1 MSERLARKAAD
12 RSVNRRQFLIG
23 SMAAGAGLTA
33 GFSILP
39 QVMGSAGEA
48 LAAGNFSPTVWY
60 TIDRG
65 GIVTVHITKS
75 EMGQHV
81 GTALAQA
88 VAEELEVDWRDIRI
102 DYPDPDA
109 KWGLMVTG
117 GSWSV
122 NTTFDTLSRCGA
134 AGRMA
139 LIEAGAKVMGVPP
152 SECHAA
158 NSRVIHKSGKSVSYA
173 ELVAAGKVD
182 KVYTPDDL
190 KTITLKKASEYKVVG
205 KPIPALDIPAKTNG
219 TAKYGM
225 DMFVPGMVYAKIAR
239 PPVRYGAKPNNVDDS
254 EAKKVPGYQQFV
266 SAPDPTGTATAYVI
280 AIADNYP
287 AAMAAARAL
296 KIDWDLGPNKDVSS
310 DGLLKHAQELTA
322 DSSKGLSFWN
332 IGDASGAM
340 AGAAAKIEAEYV
352 TPLAVHAP
360 MEPMNCVAFE
370 RDGTW
375 HLYSGSQFQTR
386 SGPLVAAAV
395 GAKPEQVLIHQVY
408 LGGGFGRRLEADAMV
423 PAVLASKAVGKPV
436 KLIYSREED
445 VQNDFFRTLTYQKL
459 TGGLDANGRLVA
471 LNQDVCSAWA
481 TKRWGIEAFLNDSTD
496 KKGKLDAFSVNGAD
510 SWYTIPNHHVRAIEN
525 DIAQSAT
532 PSGQFRSVAP
542 AWTFWAVESF
552 MDELAHKAKKDPVEF
567 RLAMLDAA
575 GPNAGSAPNSV
586 GGAKRIANVIKVV
599 VEKSGYGKKK
609 LPKGQAMGIAAVSS
623 QERTTP
629 TWTAGVA
636 EVSVDK
642 DGTVKL
648 HKMTIAIDVGTS
660 VNPDGVRA
668 QVEGATLWG
677 ISLALHEQA
686 SMKDGNIEQGNF
698 DTYTPL
704 RMSDVPELD
713 IHIISTGNYPAGVGE
728 PAVTVVAPA
737 IANAVYNAVG
747 ARVRTLPLTPER
759 VKAAMIAPERAK
771 AAIKA

>member
-1 MSERLARKAAD
+1 MAETLARAATA
-12 RSVNRRQFLIG
+12 SSPSRRQFLVG
-23 SMAAGAGLTA
+23 SIAAGAGLTC
-33 GFSILP
+33 GFALLP
-39 QVMGSAGEA
+39 VLEGNAGEA

-65 GIVTVHITKS
+65 GIITVHITKS

-88 VAEELEVDWRDIRI
+88 VAEELEADWRDIRI
-102 DYPDPDA
+102 DYPDPA
-109 KWGLMVTG
+109 ERWGLMVTG

-122 NTTFDTLSRCGA
+122 NNTFDTLSRCGA
-134 AGRMA
+134 AGRQA
-139 LIEAGAKVMGVPP
+139 LIEGAAAMMGVPAAQL
-152 SECHAA
+152 HAS
-158 NSRVIHKSGKSVSYA
+158 NSRVIAASGKSMSYA
-173 ELVAAGKVD
+173 ELVSSGKLD
-182 KVYTPDDL
+182 KTYTPDDL
-190 KTITLKKASEYKVVG
+190 KTIQLKKASEYKIVG
-205 KPIPALDIPAKTNG
+205 KPVPALDLPAKTNG

-239 PPVRYGAKPNNVDDS
+239 PPVRYGAKPVSVDDTD
-254 EAKKVPGYQQFV
+254 AKKIAGYEQFV
-266 SAPDPTGTATAYVI
+266 SVPDPTGTATAYVI
-280 AIADNYP
+280 AIATNYP
-287 AAMAAARAL
+287 AAMAAAQAL
-296 KIDWDLGPNKDVSS
+296 KINWDLGPNKGVSS
-310 DGLLKHAQELTA
+310 DSIIAHAKELVA
-322 DSSKGLSFWN
+322 DPSKGLSFWD
-332 IGDASGAM
+332 IGN
-340 AGAAAKIEAEYV
+340 AAQVLPTAAIKHEAVYI

-375 HLYSGSQFQTR
+375 HIYSGSQFQTR

-423 PAVLASKAVGKPV
+423 PAVLAAKAIGKPV
-436 KLIYSREED
+436 KLIYDRQED
-445 VQNDFFRTLTYQKL
+445 VQNDFFRTITYQRMQ
-459 TGGLDANGRLVA
+459 GGIDANGKIVA
-471 LNQDVCSAWA
+471 LTQDVCSAWA
-481 TKRWGIEAFLNDSTD
+481 TKRWGIEAFLSDSTD
-496 KKGKLDAFSVNGAD
+496 KKGKLDSFSVNGSD

-525 DIAQSAT
+525 DVAQAAT

-552 MDELAHKAKKDPVEF
+552 VDELAHAAKKDPVEF
-567 RLAMLDAA
+567 RLAMLDATGA
-575 GPNAGSAPNSV
+575 NAGSAPNSV
-586 GGAKRIANVIKVV
+586 GGAKRIVEVLKVA
-599 VEKSGYGKKK
+599 VEKSGYGKKQ
-609 LPKGQAMGIAAVSS
+609 LPKGHAQGLAVVSS
-623 QERTTP
+623 QERNTP

-642 DGTVKL
+642 NGEVKL
-648 HKMTIAIDVGTS
+648 HKMTVVIDVGTV

-668 QVEGATLWG
+668 QMEGATLWG
-677 ISLALHEQA
+677 ISLALYEQA
-686 SMKDGNIEQGNF
+686 TMKDGEIEQTNF

-704 RMSDVPELD
+704 RMAQVPELD
-713 IHIISTGNYPAGVGE
+713 IIVLSTGNYPAGVGE

-759 VKAAMIAPERAK
+759 VKAAMK
-771 AAIKA
+771 A

>member
-1 MSERLARKAAD
+1 MRKQSARTAAD
-12 RSVNRRQFLIG
+12 RGFDRRQFLIG
-23 SMAAGAGLTA
+23 SIAAGAGLTA
-33 GFSILP
+33 GFTVVPNLL
-39 QVMGSAGEA
+39 GSAGEA
-48 LAAGNFSPTVWY
+48 LAAGNYSPTVWY

-81 GTALAQA
+81 GTALAQS
-88 VAEELEVDWRDIRI
+88 VVEELEADWRDVRI
-102 DYPDPDA
+102 DYPDPA
-109 KWGLMVTG
+109 ERWGLMVTG

-122 NTTFDTLSRCGA
+122 NNTFDTLSRCGA
-134 AGRMA
+134 AGRIA
-139 LIEAGAKVMGVPP
+139 LIEAGAKMMGVPA

-158 NSRVIHKSGKSVSYA
+158 NSRVIAKSGKSVSYA
-173 ELVAAGKVD
+173 ELVAGGKVD
-182 KVYTPDDL
+182 KTYTPDEL
-190 KTITLKKASEYKVVG
+190 KSIKLKKASEYKIVG
-205 KPIPALDIPAKTNG
+205 KPVPALDIPAKTNG

-239 PPVRYGAKPNNVDDS
+239 PPVRYGAKPLSVDDG
-254 EAKKVPGYQQFV
+254 EAKKVKGYQQFV
-266 SAPDPTGTATAYVI
+266 SVPDPTGTAVHYVI

-287 AAMAAARAL
+287 AAMEAARAL

-310 DGLLKHAQELTA
+310 ESIIEHAKSLVA
-322 DSSKGLSFWN
+322 DPSQGLSFWD
-332 IGDASGAM
+332 IGNAAQALSGA
-340 AGAAAKIEAEYV
+340 AIKHEAVYL

-370 RDGTW
+370 DGGIW
-375 HLYSGSQFQTR
+375 HIYSGSQFQTR
-386 SGPLVAAAV
+386 SGPLCAAALGV
-395 GAKPEQVLIHQVY
+395 KPEQVLIHQVY

-423 PAVLASKAVGKPV
+423 PAVLAAKAVGKPV
-436 KLIYSREED
+436 KLIYSRDED
-445 VQNDFFRTLTYQKL
+445 VQNDFFRTITYQRMQ
-459 TGGLDANGRLVA
+459 GGLDASGKLIA
-471 LNQDVCSAWA
+471 LDQDVCSAWA
-481 TKRWGIEAFLNDSTD
+481 TKRWGIPAFLQDSTD
-496 KKGKLDAFSVNGAD
+496 KKGKLDQFSVNGAD

-525 DIAQSAT
+525 DLAQAAT

-552 MDELAHKAKKDPVEF
+552 VDELAHMAKRDPVEF
-567 RLAMLDAA
+567 RLAMLDAT
-575 GPNAGSAPNSV
+575 GRNAGSAPNSV
-586 GGAKRIANVIKVV
+586 GGAKRIAEVLKVA
-599 VEKSGYGKKK
+599 VEKSGYGKKQF
-609 LPKGQAMGIAAVSS
+609 PKGHAQGIAVVSS
-623 QERTTP
+623 QERNTP

-636 EVSVDK
+636 EVSVGK
-642 DGTVKL
+642 DGVVKL

-677 ISLALHEQA
+677 VSLALYEQA
-686 SMKDGNIEQGNF
+686 TMKNGNIVQSNF

-704 RMSDVPELD
+704 RMSQVPELD
-713 IHIISTGNYPAGVGE
+713 IHVLNTGNYPAGVGE

-759 VKAAMIAPERAK
+759 VKAAMK
-771 AAIKA
+771 A

>member
-1 MSERLARKAAD
+1 MGETLARTVTT
-12 RSVNRRQFLIG
+12 RSPSRRQFLVG
-23 SMAAGAGLTA
+23 SIAAGAGLTC
-33 GFSILP
+33 GFALLP
-39 QVMGSAGEA
+39 VLEGNAGEA

-65 GIVTVHITKS
+65 GIITVHITKS

-88 VAEELEVDWRDIRI
+88 VAEELEADWRDVRI
-102 DYPDPDA
+102 DYPDPA
-109 KWGLMVTG
+109 ERWGLMVTG

-122 NTTFDTLSRCGA
+122 NNTFDTLSRCGA
-134 AGRMA
+134 AGRQA
-139 LIEAGAKVMGVPP
+139 LIEGAAAMMGVPAAQL
-152 SECHAA
+152 HAS
-158 NSRVIHKSGKSVSYA
+158 NSRVIAASGKSMSYA
-173 ELVAAGKVD
+173 ELVSSGKLD
-182 KVYTPDDL
+182 KTYTPDDL
-190 KTITLKKASEYKVVG
+190 KTIQLKKASEYKIVG
-205 KPIPALDIPAKTNG
+205 KPVPALDLPAKTNG

-239 PPVRYGAKPNNVDDS
+239 PPVRYGAKPLSVDDS
-254 EAKKVPGYQQFV
+254 DAKKVAGYEQFV
-266 SAPDPTGTATAYVI
+266 SVPDPTGTATAYVI
-280 AIADNYP
+280 AIASNYP
-287 AAMAAARAL
+287 AAMAAAQAL
-296 KIDWDLGPNKDVSS
+296 KINWDLGPNKDVSS
-310 DGLLKHAQELTA
+310 DSIIAHAKELVA
-322 DSSKGLSFWN
+322 DPSKGLSFWD
-332 IGDASGAM
+332 IGN
-340 AGAAAKIEAEYV
+340 AAQALPNAAVKHEAVYI

-375 HLYSGSQFQTR
+375 HIYSGSQFQTR

-423 PAVLASKAVGKPV
+423 PAVLAAKAVGKPV
-436 KLIYSREED
+436 KLIYDRQED
-445 VQNDFFRTLTYQKL
+445 VQNDFFRTITYQRMQ
-459 TGGLDANGRLVA
+459 GGVDANGKIVA
-471 LNQDVCSAWA
+471 LTQDVCSAWA
-481 TKRWGIEAFLNDSTD
+481 TKRWGIEAFLSDSTD
-496 KKGKLDAFSVNGAD
+496 KKGKLDSFSVNGSD

-525 DIAQSAT
+525 DVAQAAT

-552 MDELAHKAKKDPVEF
+552 VDELAHAAKKDPVEF

-575 GPNAGSAPNSV
+575 GANAGSAPNSV
-586 GGAKRIANVIKVV
+586 GGAKRIVEVLKVA
-599 VEKSGYGKKK
+599 VEKSGYGKKP
-609 LPKGQAMGIAAVSS
+609 LPKGHAQGLAVVSS
-623 QERTTP
+623 QERNTP

-642 DGTVKL
+642 NGEVKL
-648 HKMTIAIDVGTS
+648 HKMTVVIDVGTV

-668 QVEGATLWG
+668 QMEGATLWG
-677 ISLALHEQA
+677 ISLALYEQA
-686 SMKDGNIEQGNF
+686 TMKDGEIEQTNF

-704 RMSDVPELD
+704 RMAQVPELD
-713 IHIISTGNYPAGVGE
+713 IIVLSTGNYPAGVGE

-759 VKAAMIAPERAK
+759 VKAAMK
-771 AAIKA
+771 A